1 MKKPK
6 IKSNL
11 LDHLDFQSEGKVNK
25 EESNIKD
32 YLENVKVFKVKKSQ
46 EGNDKGEEK

>member
-11 LDHLDFQSEGKVNK
+11 LDHLDFQKEGKKSN
-25 EESNIKD
+25 EQENIKN
-32 YLENVKVFKVKKSQ
+32 YLETVKVFKVKKV
-46 EGNDKGEEK
+46 EEEKNEEDNK